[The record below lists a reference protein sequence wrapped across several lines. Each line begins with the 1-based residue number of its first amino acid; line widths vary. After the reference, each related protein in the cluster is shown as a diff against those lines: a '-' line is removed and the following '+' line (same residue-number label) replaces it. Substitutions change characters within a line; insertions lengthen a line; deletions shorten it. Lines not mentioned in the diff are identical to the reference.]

1 MPREPIPTWFFS
13 LVVVQ
18 HEDRFLLG
26 QERKHDQ
33 SWYVP
38 AGRVEPGETFA
49 EAAVRE
55 TREET
60 GVPVRLVGIVR
71 VEHSPA
77 LSHSRM
83 QVIFLAE
90 PLGDTP
96 PKSIPDEES
105 LGATWV
111 GLRGDEV
118 RELFEH
124 VATGGRAYPLD
135 LLQHEGLPFASRFLN
150 RLWSRLPIAVRAAS
164 CSNIHVG

>member
-1 MPREPIPTWFFS
+1 MEHMPREPIPTWFFS

-18 HEDRFLLG
+18 HEDRFLLV

-77 LSHSRM
+77 HSRM
-83 QVIFLAE
+83 RVIFLAE

-111 GLRGDEV
+111 GLDELSKFPLRGDEV

-124 VATGGRAYPLD
+124 VATGGRVYPLD
-135 LLQHEGLPFASRFLN
+135 LLQHEGLPFAS
-150 RLWSRLPIAVRAAS
+150 SS
-164 CSNIHVG
+164 